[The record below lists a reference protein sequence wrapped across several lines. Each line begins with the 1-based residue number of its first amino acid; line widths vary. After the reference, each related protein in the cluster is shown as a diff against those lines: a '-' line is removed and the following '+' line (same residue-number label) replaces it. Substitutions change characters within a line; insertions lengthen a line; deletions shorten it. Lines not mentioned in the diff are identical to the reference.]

1 MNEMTRENARKID
14 FYGSTLDECVNSLL
28 KFQQRGESVVVDFNG
43 HKLYSCDVTMDG
55 AYQEVLGMTKAEHDR
70 KREEWRK
77 EYQEREAREK
87 AEAEA
92 KIPDWIEKGKAYIYP
107 ERVGKWKECVE
118 ARAGDLYHG
127 MDLDSALALME
138 KLESGATMEE
148 VKEMFDEQGHSGAS
162 AGMVRSILF
171 HFAKRGPEFYEST
184 AWRDLSDED
193 KKVVEDKKKENK
205 LLESIHDSKDI
216 KSNLLG
222 AMSMTQSWL
231 TLEDLQTVLPPE
243 QYQELVTTVRSGLEQ
258 YYAKLN
264 LPDVTQEEIEK
275 EIAEEVAG
283 KVFEIGVD
291 DKGSFI
297 LQEFALS
304 RDKLTRPI
312 NPSQLDATKLAS
324 VVEKAMQ
331 KHLDYDRFH
340 TNKYLKAEQI
350 PQTLEYYIN
359 VAKEYQSRDIET
371 PEDVDRATDET
382 VEVQAEQRN
391 EIAEQK
397 ASAVPVNINY
407 RYGNTIESAVKTL
420 EDYKAR
426 GESVV
431 IDFNGH
437 KLYSCDVTM
446 DSAYMEITGKTK
458 AEFDEAQ
465 AKWRKEY
472 QEREAREEAEAKA
485 KIPAWVEKGEA
496 FIYPER
502 MEKWKECVEARA
514 GDLYHGMDLD
524 SALALMEKLESGATM
539 EEVKEMF
546 DEQGHSGASAG
557 MVRRMMFHF
566 AKRGP
571 EFYESTAWGE
581 LSEEDK
587 KLIEDKK
594 RENAELDELHKTD
607 STKEVPAERRA
618 EEKGIVDSSSEKAQL
633 TSEIGDIEQ
642 QLEELRAKE
651 AELKKALEEK
661 QSKLNG
667 LEEK

>member
-14 FYGSTLDECVNSLL
+14 FYGSTLEECVNSLL
-28 KFQQRGESVVVDFNG
+28 KFQQRGESVVVEFNG

-70 KREEWRK
+70 KMEEWHK

-92 KIPDWIEKGKAYIYP
+92 KIPEWIKRGEAFIYP
-107 ERVGKWKECVE
+107 ERMEKWKECVE

-162 AGMVRSILF
+162 AGMVRSMMF

-184 AWRDLSDED
+184 AWRELSEED
-193 KKVVEDKKKENK
+193 KKVIEDKKREN
-205 LLESIHDSKDI
+205 
-216 KSNLLG
+216 
-222 AMSMTQSWL
+222 A
-231 TLEDLQTVLPPE
+231 VL
-243 QYQELVTTVRSGLEQ
+243 
-258 YYAKLN
+258 
-264 LPDVTQEEIEK
+264 EEIHSPK
-275 EIAEEVAG
+275 EEG
-283 KVFEIGVD
+283 KDVD
-291 DKGSFI
+291 
-297 LQEFALS
+297 
-304 RDKLTRPI
+304 PY
-312 NPSQLDATKLAS
+312 SQL
-324 VVEKAMQ
+324 
-331 KHLDYDRFH
+331 
-340 TNKYLKAEQI
+340 
-350 PQTLEYYIN
+350 
-359 VAKEYQSRDIET
+359 
-371 PEDVDRATDET
+371 
-382 VEVQAEQRN
+382 
-391 EIAEQK
+391 K
-397 ASAVPVNINY
+397 ASAVEVDFSWK
-407 RYGNTIESAVKTL
+407 YGNTIEAAVKEL
-420 EDYKAR
+420 EEYRAR

-446 DSAYMEITGKTK
+446 DSAYTEITGQTK
-458 AEFDEAQ
+458 AEFDKAQ
-465 AKWRKEY
+465 EEWRKEY

-485 KIPAWVEKGEA
+485 KIPAWIEKGEA

-587 KLIEDKK
+587 KVIEDKK
-594 RENAELDELHKTD
+594 RENAELEELHKTD

-618 EEKGIVDSSSEKAQL
+618 EEKEIVDSSSEKAQL

-651 AELKKALEEK
+651 AEQESTRRKTI
-661 QSKLNG
+661 
-667 LEEK
+667 